1 MENFFNYL
9 TQPLGHSEVDIWFKT
24 NNIVFEKMDLFYD
37 FTFTLVTILY
47 DTYLGGSSEEKESKI
62 EMSDDDNIN
71 HFNWCWKKTIESFR
85 KENII
90 IKENGE
96 HKEYFELF
104 FLDSF
109 YNQKDFS
116 IKESISLFLVQIF
129 KIDNAFSK
137 SDLDLMTE
145 LYKLLEKNIE

>member
-1 MENFFNYL
+1 MLE
-9 TQPLGHSEVDIWFKT
+9 
-24 NNIVFEKMDLFYD
+24 
-37 FTFTLVTILY
+37 
-47 DTYLGGSSEEKESKI
+47 
-62 EMSDDDNIN
+62 
-71 HFNWCWKKTIESFR
+71 KTIESFR

>member
-1 MENFFNYL
+1 MENFFNWLSKPIPKDEITTWFNVHNMYYERIEL
-9 TQPLGHSEVDIWFKT
+9 YGDIFKSL
-24 NNIVFEKMDLFYD
+24 NQIIV
-37 FTFTLVTILY
+37 
-47 DTYLGGSSEEKESKI
+47 DTYLGSDVNETKIVLSEE
-62 EMSDDDNIN
+62 DNVS
-71 HFNWCWKKTIESFR
+71 HFDWCWIKTIDSFR

-96 HKEYFELF
+96 HREYFELF